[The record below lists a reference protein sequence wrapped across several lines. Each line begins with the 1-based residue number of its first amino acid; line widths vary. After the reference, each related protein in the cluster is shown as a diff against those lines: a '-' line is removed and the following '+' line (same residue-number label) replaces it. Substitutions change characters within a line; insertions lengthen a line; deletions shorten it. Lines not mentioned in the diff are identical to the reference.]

1 MEGEYLLRGV
11 FCKKPLKLL
20 RVPVLQKLNAFHR
33 QSCTRV
39 ELNRNSSKFCVFE
52 QVSAG
57 KIRPGTINTAKS
69 VLSGEIAA
77 ADGSGTVP
85 GLS

>member
-1 MEGEYLLRGV
+1 M
-11 FCKKPLKLL
+11 
-20 RVPVLQKLNAFHR
+20 LQKLNSFHR

-77 ADGSGTVP
+77 ADESGTVP